1 MSVFTIIAGSFGLGL
16 VKPVI
21 YRLGAGKPLV
31 TGEGGRYVVPP
42 GSESIEQNYHLAGG
56 SLDSERLSYLGTPV
70 FCDVEIERGDGREAF
85 RIETCLI
92 DVSQTKNIVTTVVQG
107 RNGTVKEY
115 ISDGDYE
122 VQIRGALVTDN
133 YYPRE
138 EVRDLHEL
146 LKRSELLTV
155 VSDYLLLFD
164 IKELV
169 VTSYSFK
176 QQEGYQNV
184 QLFEINAISDDSK
197 YRLILND

>member
-1 MSVFTIIAGSFGLGL
+1 MSRFSIILGAFGLGAI
-16 VKPVI
+16 KPVV
-21 YRLGAGKPLV
+21 YSRNLGKEMPV
-31 TGEGGRYVVPP
+31 RS
-42 GSESIEQNYHLAGG
+42 SEYQVSEQAKEYHLAGG
-56 SLDSERLSYLGTPV
+56 ALDESRLSVLGTPV
-70 FCDVEIERGDGREAF
+70 FCDLEIERTDGRLPF
-85 RIETCLI
+85 RLETCLI

-115 ISDGDYE
+115 IADGDYD
-122 VQIRGALVTDN
+122 VRIRGALVTDN

-146 LKRSELLTV
+146 LKQSELLTV
-155 VSDYLLLFD
+155 VSDYLQLFD

-169 VTSYSFK
+169 VTDYSFK